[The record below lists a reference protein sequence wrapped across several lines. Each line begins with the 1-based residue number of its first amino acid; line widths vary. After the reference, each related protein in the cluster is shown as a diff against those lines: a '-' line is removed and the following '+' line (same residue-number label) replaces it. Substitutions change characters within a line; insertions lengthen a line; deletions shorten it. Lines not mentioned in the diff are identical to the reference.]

1 MWMIAYYV
9 VMALIVAYTFIMA
22 RKGQKSTLTAGSLE
36 ATTSDEG
43 NSIPVI
49 FGTVDV
55 APNVVAFKAGTPV
68 AIKKKA

>member
-1 MWMIAYYV
+1 MWQIVYYV
-9 VMALIVAYTFIMA
+9 VMALIIAYTFIMA